1 MSQSAIYNLKT
12 SRVNGKKTGL
22 NFYFKINWL
31 EDVKFRIREGICHS
45 EKSRP
50 SQLSQKG
57 WESLLK

>member
-1 MSQSAIYNLKT
+1 M
-12 SRVNGKKTGL
+12 NGKKTGL